1 MACNGLQFIYHF
13 IHLQHPSDPGVK
25 LRYNN
30 NYGELTKNNI
40 EAVDEEIETIAVESN
55 AGVTTCDLLLPPHMK
70 LRLLKECKFQYQ
82 IIVVY
87 VYTKFVVLY
96 WRNIF

>member
-1 MACNGLQFIYHF
+1 MAYNGLQFIYHF
-13 IHLQHPSDPGVK
+13 INLQRPSDRGVK

-30 NYGELTKNNI
+30 NYNELTKNNI
-40 EAVDEEIETIAVESN
+40 EAVDEEIEIIAVESK

-82 IIVVY
+82 MMVIYLACGIIWEKY
-87 VYTKFVVLY
+87 ILT
-96 WRNIF
+96 

>member
-13 IHLQHPSDPGVK
+13 IHLQRPSDPEVK

-82 IIVVY
+82 MMVIY
-87 VYTKFVVLY
+87 LYTK
-96 WRNIF
+96 R